1 MAVLMIAGAV
11 QAVEITKGMSADIHG
26 TLLKPFDV
34 DTGTGTSNDIDY
46 LNIESKHGTWL
57 MDVEGGVRY
66 MNTRAFLGYETTTR
80 KKTGR
85 RLLARLQYTKH
96 TLYGHGPV
104 RTRYVAAGVSFKY

>member
-1 MAVLMIAGAV
+1 MLVMAVLMIAGAV

-80 KKTGR
+80 SDRKEIAGTATIHEAYTVRAWACQDTVRRGR
-85 RLLARLQYTKH
+85 SIL
-96 TLYGHGPV
+96 
-104 RTRYVAAGVSFKY
+104 